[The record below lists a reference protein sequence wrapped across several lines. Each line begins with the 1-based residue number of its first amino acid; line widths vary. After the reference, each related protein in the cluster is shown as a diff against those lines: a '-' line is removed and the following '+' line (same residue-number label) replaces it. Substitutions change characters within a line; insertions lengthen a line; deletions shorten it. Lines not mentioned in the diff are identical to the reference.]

1 MNSNAHCRCRRLLG
15 RVAASS
21 TILVLGLLSTEF
33 LFPTV
38 PAAPYASLPGADFQ
52 RLLLVIALV
61 VALATFAGAVITTAL
76 AWLAKWKEREEDAT
90 LAPDGRFGLAAE
102 PANERLRALRA
113 VISPLEENQAREP

>member
-1 MNSNAHCRCRRLLG
+1 MNSNRQCRYRRLLG
-15 RVAASS
+15 WAAASS

-38 PAAPYASLPGADFQ
+38 PAAPYASSPGAEFQ

-90 LAPDGRFGLAAE
+90 LAPNGRFGLAAE

-113 VISPLEENQAREP
+113 VISRFGREQAREP